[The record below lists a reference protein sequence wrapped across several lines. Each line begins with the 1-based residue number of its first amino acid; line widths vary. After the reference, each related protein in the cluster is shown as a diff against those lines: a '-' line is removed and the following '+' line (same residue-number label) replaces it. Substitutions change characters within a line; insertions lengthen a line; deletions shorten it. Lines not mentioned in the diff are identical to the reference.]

1 MTVRVSATDW
11 CEGGVG
17 VEEAV
22 EIARAFAEHGAAGI
36 DVSTGQVVSEEQP
49 AFGRSYQ
56 TPFADRIRNEIGRKY
71 GIAVIAVGAISSY
84 DDVNSLILA
93 GRADLCAL
101 GRTHLYDPQ
110 WTLHAAA
117 EQGYAGPGATW
128 PMPFAAGNRRP
139 QGGTHGRPAAAA
151 GADPGRG
158 AGDGARPVAA
168 WRPGGGRWRVT
179 AFALTSEQQDLAER
193 VRDLASGQLRALAEA
208 GTPGHVNRE
217 LIKAMGDL
225 GLLARLFPG
234 VAAGGLSR
242 EAAAMDLCLLR
253 EALATQSTE
262 AETALALQ
270 GLGSYPV
277 LQSGQEE
284 VVRRWL
290 PAVAA
295 GDAVAAFALTEPE
308 AGSDAAALTLRAEPD
323 GPGWRLTGEKIWIS
337 NAPEADFYTVF
348 ARTTPGA
355 GARGVSAFV
364 VPADRPGLGGEH
376 LDMISPHPI
385 GRLVFDGV
393 PVQPAELLGEQDRGF
408 RVAMRT
414 LDLFRPSVGAFAVG
428 MAQAATDAAV
438 AHAGT
443 RTAFGGPLKDQQA
456 VSHLLAEMATRT
468 EAARL
473 LVYAAAAAYDAS
485 AGASAAPA
493 ALGWRRR
500 RRGKGL
506 AAKSA
511 MAKLFATETAQ
522 FVVDAAVQLHGA
534 RALRRGHLLEHLYRE
549 VRAPRIY
556 EGASEVQRTIIARE
570 LYR

>member
-1 MTVRVSATDW
+1 
-11 CEGGVG
+11 
-17 VEEAV
+17 
-22 EIARAFAEHGAAGI
+22 
-36 DVSTGQVVSEEQP
+36 
-49 AFGRSYQ
+49 
-56 TPFADRIRNEIGRKY
+56 
-71 GIAVIAVGAISSY
+71 
-84 DDVNSLILA
+84 
-93 GRADLCAL
+93 
-101 GRTHLYDPQ
+101 
-110 WTLHAAA
+110 
-117 EQGYAGPGATW
+117 
-128 PMPFAAGNRRP
+128 
-139 QGGTHGRPAAAA
+139 
-151 GADPGRG
+151 
-158 AGDGARPVAA
+158 
-168 WRPGGGRWRVT
+168 
-179 AFALTSEQQDLAER
+179 
-193 VRDLASGQLRALAEA
+193 
-208 GTPGHVNRE
+208 
-217 LIKAMGDL
+217 
-225 GLLARLFPG
+225 
-234 VAAGGLSR
+234 
-242 EAAAMDLCLLR
+242 MDLCLLR
-253 EALATQSTE
+253 EALATQNTE

-284 VVRRWL
+284 VVQRWL

-308 AGSDAAALTLRAEPD
+308 AGSDAAALALRAEPD

-348 ARTTPGA
+348 ARTTQGA

-393 PVQPAELLGEQDRGF
+393 PVQPAELLGEADRGF

-473 LVYAAAAAYDAS
+473 LVYAAAAAYDA
-485 AGASAAPA
+485 AGDN
-493 ALGWRRR
+493 R
-500 RRGKGL
+500 KGL